1 MVEYIPREQ
10 ILENFREKIKRGEPI
25 IGAGAGTGISA
36 KNEELGGVDLIIIY
50 NSGRYRM
57 AGRGSLLGLL
67 PVGDAHQVLLEL
79 AKEVLTVVKKTPVL
93 AGLFGGHP
101 FTDFRKFIRQL
112 KDMGFS
118 GIQNFPTMGLID
130 KDSHFRRN
138 LEETGMGY
146 KEEIKV
152 IKMAHEENMLT
163 TPYVFDEEDAK
174 AMAEAGADIIVAHM
188 GLTAKGTIG
197 AKTTLTLEQSVEKIK
212 GIMDAAKSVN
222 PNIIFLCHGGPIAD
236 FEDWKYIAE
245 HVPGIHGFYGASTF
259 ERIPTERAIQEQAK
273 RFKTIKLK

>member
-1 MVEYIPREQ
+1 MVDYIPREE
-10 ILENFREKIKRGEPI
+10 ILANFREKIKRGEPI

-50 NSGRYRM
+50 NSGKYRM

-67 PVGDAHQVLLEL
+67 PVGDAHEVLLEL

-93 AGLFGGHP
+93 AGVFGGHP
-101 FTDFRKFIRQL
+101 WTNFRRFIRYL
-112 KDMGFS
+112 KELGFS
-118 GIQNFPTMGLID
+118 GVQNFPTMGLID
-130 KDSHFRRN
+130 KDSRFRRN

-146 KEEIKV
+146 KEEIKM
-152 IKMAHEENMLT
+152 IKIAHEENMLT

-197 AKTTLTLEQSVEKIK
+197 AKTTVTLEEAVERIK
-212 GIMDAAKSVN
+212 AIMEAAKEVN
-222 PNIIFLCHGGPIAD
+222 PDIIFLCHGGPIAD
-236 FEDWKYIAE
+236 LEDWQYIAK

-259 ERIPTERAIQEQAK
+259 ERLPTERAIQEQAK
-273 RFKTIKLK
+273 RFKEIKLK

>member
-1 MVEYIPREQ
+1 MVDYIPREE
-10 ILENFREKIKRGEPI
+10 ILANFREKIKRGEPI

-50 NSGRYRM
+50 NSGKYRM

-67 PVGDAHQVLLEL
+67 PVGDAHEVLLEL

-93 AGLFGGHP
+93 AGVFGGHP
-101 FTDFRKFIRQL
+101 WTNFRRFIKYL
-112 KDMGFS
+112 KELGFS
-118 GIQNFPTMGLID
+118 GVQNFPTMGLID
-130 KDSHFRRN
+130 KDSRFRRN

-146 KEEIKV
+146 KEEIKM
-152 IKMAHEENMLT
+152 IKIAHEENMLT

-197 AKTTLTLEQSVEKIK
+197 AKTTVTLEEAVERIK
-212 GIMDAAKSVN
+212 AIMEAAREVN
-222 PNIIFLCHGGPIAD
+222 PDIIFLCHGGPIAD
-236 FEDWKYIAE
+236 LEDWKYIAK
-245 HVPGIHGFYGASTF
+245 HVPRIHGFYGASTF
-259 ERIPTERAIQEQAK
+259 ERLPTEKAIQEQAR
-273 RFKTIKLK
+273 RFKEIKLK